1 MAVLGLAAL
10 YAVHLLAMDWMKF
23 RKGAMAA
30 AGAAKLLL
38 GKRDLTDVLRSKDVR
53 ALEEQMESNIDWE
66 KIFRKDP
73 FDCVLSLSCQLAA
86 GAEKEDK
93 EANLLYE
100 FIT

>member
-1 MAVLGLAAL
+1 
-10 YAVHLLAMDWMKF
+10 MDWMKI
-23 RKGAMAA
+23 RNGVMAA
-30 AGAAKLLL
+30 KALF
-38 GKRDLTDVLRSKDVR
+38 GKRDLTDALREGDAS
-53 ALEEQMESNIDWE
+53 ALQEQMENNIDWE